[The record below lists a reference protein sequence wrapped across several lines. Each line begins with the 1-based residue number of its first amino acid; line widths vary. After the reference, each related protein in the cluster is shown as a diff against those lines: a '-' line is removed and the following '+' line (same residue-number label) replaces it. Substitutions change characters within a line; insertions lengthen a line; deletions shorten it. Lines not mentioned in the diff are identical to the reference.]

1 MLNYGRTVCLFGSKK
16 NREAAG
22 KLEAGM
28 TEEGQRWYELV
39 RFFFFLMYIIKTEGN
54 WKPE

>member
-16 NREAAG
+16 KPREAAG

-28 TEEGQRWYELV
+28 TEEGQRLYELV
-39 RFFFFLMYIIKTEGN
+39 RFFFF
-54 WKPE
+54 

>member
-16 NREAAG
+16 KKKKTREAAG

-28 TEEGQRWYELV
+28 TEKGQRLYELV
-39 RFFFFLMYIIKTEGN
+39 RFFFF
-54 WKPE
+54 